1 MDLRPLD
8 LNETAEDRAAIEEQA
23 KALAATMREAD
34 IAAYAVRAQR
44 RIEHLEAMLLAMR
57 AAQAA
62 KASKTPRQ
70 LAIEARDACAAAI
83 AATPQTG
90 DRLHV
95 ARDRLAGIIEILP
108 T

>member
-1 MDLRPLD
+1 MDLRPLG

-34 IAAYAVRAQR
+34 IATFAVRAQR
-44 RIEHLEAMLLAMR
+44 HIEHLEGTLLAMR
-57 AAQAA
+57 AAQKA
-62 KASKTPRQ
+62 KVSKTPRQ
-70 LAIEARDACAAAI
+70 LAIELREACVAAI

>member
-1 MDLRPLD
+1 MDLRTLGM
-8 LNETAEDRAAIEEQA
+8 NETAEDRAAIEEQA
-23 KALAATMREAD
+23 KALAATMREPD
-34 IAAYAVRAQR
+34 IAAFAVRAQR

-57 AAQAA
+57 AAQTARVT
-62 KASKTPRQ
+62 KTPRQ
-70 LAIEARDACAAAI
+70 LAAELREACIKAI

-95 ARDRLAGIIEILP
+95 ARDRLAEIIEILP